1 LTGFTA
7 SAGLHQDSSDCAFM
21 MSIYLHLPIICSI
34 LYIVWYLVAGVGNEG
49 CQEELG
55 SSPWWLGHWDWGI
68 LVQLPSCSWNI
79 CFDWDQLVV
88 FVLVDIASSSLVG
101 SDFTVCWMMHFY
113 PTYRGSKLPL
123 LCLYERDLIHELGQ
137 SIAVLPLCHDWIKS
151 FVCLFWVLCPC
162 RVFWCFYQS
171 AALLINAVVRIYTSE
186 AYDKHANR

>member
-1 LTGFTA
+1 
-7 SAGLHQDSSDCAFM
+7 M

-123 LCLYERDLIHELGQ
+123 LLFVREGSHPWVGPIYSCTSTVSRLDKVFRLSLLGFVSMSSILVFLSECRIAYQCCREDIHIR
-137 SIAVLPLCHDWIKS
+137 SIWQACESIDISW
-151 FVCLFWVLCPC
+151 
-162 RVFWCFYQS
+162 
-171 AALLINAVVRIYTSE
+171 
-186 AYDKHANR
+186 